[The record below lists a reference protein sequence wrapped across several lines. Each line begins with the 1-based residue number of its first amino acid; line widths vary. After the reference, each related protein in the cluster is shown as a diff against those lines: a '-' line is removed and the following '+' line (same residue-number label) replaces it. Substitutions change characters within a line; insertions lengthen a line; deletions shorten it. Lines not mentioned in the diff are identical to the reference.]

1 MIKSITNFLLSNV
14 SEQRIRLLIFSVGFT
29 LTIWRSCECFQ
40 KYLHS
45 NLSVRIDMVKN
56 TDTFA
61 PSLTICPEYFI
72 SYNETNMNK
81 IGIQNANEYRLGNWY
96 GNSTLDGGTIFKS
109 VTHNFSD
116 LVNNVTIHLE
126 AGEEITFTKFDNLT
140 IGLCRKGLCNF
151 REMF

>member
-1 MIKSITNFLLSNV
+1 MIKSVTNFLLSNV

-72 SYNETNMNK
+72 SYTLCKLNWTTFWCLWAASKFFLNWIKPFEQQFEQLEEWWGVCFQAKNAKNDDFRETNS
-81 IGIQNANEYRLGNWY
+81 YC
-96 GNSTLDGGTIFKS
+96 
-109 VTHNFSD
+109 FSAA
-116 LVNNVTIHLE
+116 VMT
-126 AGEEITFTKFDNLT
+126 A
-140 IGLCRKGLCNF
+140 
-151 REMF
+151 